1 MRTLSQE
8 EIDQV
13 SGGGLDQLK
22 IGPVTITGI
31 EAGLALRNIMGAGGV
46 AFGVGYAGGTL
57 LNSWY
62 TAAAGNS
69 LGNQIYHLSHS
80 SPDAAASR

>member
-13 SGGGLDQLK
+13 GGGGLDSLK

-31 EAGLALRNIMGAGGV
+31 EAGLALRNVMGAFGV
-46 AFGVGYAGGTL
+46 AFGFGYGVGSVLNAG
-57 LNSWY
+57 W
-62 TAAAGNS
+62 TAASGDT
-69 LGNQIYHLSHS
+69 LGNQLYRSGHGQ
-80 SPDAAASR
+80 